1 MKKSLLFLAILSGLA
16 AHTYAQVTVTPE
28 FGFLTTKFSAYT
40 TDNGMRNSLNYD
52 WQIGPR
58 GGIAFDIPIGSKGF
72 SVEPGLFY
80 NSKMIRVVD
89 ENSMMRSDLKMSM
102 SNAELPINLKYSWS
116 IREYTGKLFVFATP
130 YVSYSFSGR
139 RTGDIT
145 VKQPTVSIKQID
157 DKINFKSGA
166 TQELK
171 PLDYGAYVG
180 FGYQFQ
186 MGFQLKMTYGVG
198 MSNLSVVPGASL
210 KSSSMF
216 GLSAGFVL
224 GRKIAGRFY

>member
-1 MKKSLLFLAILSGLA
+1 MKKRLLFVA
-16 AHTYAQVTVTPE
+16 ALLGTTAYTHAQVTVTPE
-28 FGFLTTKFSAYT
+28 FGFLTTKFSGYT
-40 TDNGMRNSLNYD
+40 TDNGMRNSVNYD

-58 GGIAFDIPIGSKGF
+58 GGLAFDIPIGSKGF
-72 SVEPGLFY
+72 SFEPGLFY

-102 SNAELPINLKYSWS
+102 SNVELPINLKYSWS
-116 IREYTGKLFVFATP
+116 VRQYTGKLFVFATP

-145 VKQPTVSIKQID
+145 IKQPSVSIRTVD
-157 DKINFKSGA
+157 DKINFSSGA

-186 MGFQLKMTYGVG
+186 MGLQLKMMYGVG
-198 MSNLSVVPGASL
+198 MGNLSVVPAASL

-224 GRKIAGRFY
+224 GRKMPGRFY